1 MVVVNSIECF
11 PWQKWSQHLF
21 KCSGEAGGASRAA
34 EEPSCI
40 PSRAGR
46 SHPMA
51 QVLGARG
58 AAKAERWSLELLL
71 LVQLVDTSGS
81 RDGR

>member
-51 QVLGARG
+51 QVPDAV
-58 AAKAERWSLELLL
+58 KAERWSLELLL
-71 LVQLVDTSGS
+71 LVQLVDTGGS
-81 RDGR
+81 RGGR